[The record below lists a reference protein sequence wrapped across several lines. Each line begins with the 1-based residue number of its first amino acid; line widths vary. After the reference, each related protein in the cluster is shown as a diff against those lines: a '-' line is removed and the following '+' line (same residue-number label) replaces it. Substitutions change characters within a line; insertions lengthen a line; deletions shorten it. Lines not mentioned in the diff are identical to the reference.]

1 MPGPCW
7 EGGATTPAAPRHR
20 RPPRPPGSVGPRAF
34 LTAPALTAPAP
45 TPIPSLEVTRPSS
58 LMLQV
63 TPVMHSFWDLP
74 EGPEQLADMI
84 NFFKNVSLAGALL
97 FYLGAKP
104 GRAARR

>member
-1 MPGPCW
+1 
-7 EGGATTPAAPRHR
+7 
-20 RPPRPPGSVGPRAF
+20 
-34 LTAPALTAPAP
+34 
-45 TPIPSLEVTRPSS
+45 
-58 LMLQV
+58 MLQV